1 MEHLNGTVVKVSLL
15 CIPPFLVLGTS
26 GIDLIHGKIDKV
38 ITPLEPI
45 LRRDCVMSPSG
56 IAVKVFIPAGDCVLG
71 QLTWNA
77 NGPHITSQS
86 GQSFSGDTRDYSYEV
101 NNEIVVDE
109 NGFSKHVPLKKA
121 ARIIVE
127 PIAVTKKPYS
137 AMVERLSDDLYPPAS
152 YGWTTRMT
160 KKGEEA
166 LYVVQKLYD
175 KGRGAERYWLTIVNT
190 ATTDVYESHGIHKYE
205 TSIITLTGDIDSDV
219 EMYQSISAEESE
231 SSLKRALAIL
241 DGPPP
246 TWEDIASLAAQV
258 QIPGLMIGNNMRE
271 TVNQFVPM
279 EFPSEVREEI
289 MAFLA
294 WTTRKGLPDED
305 PVRFFSNTKSL
316 RLFSRLYTGHLQRIL
331 DGLPPT
337 PYVRFMNLAVS
348 GKLPPS
354 SRPPSESEEETPW
367 SMAYHKIAEQ
377 VPDWSGRVIK
387 YAMDLNASGD
397 VAVGLPVSSATAK
410 RSRRAWGD
418 RLALVAHG
426 LYLGMHIEPQLLGLQ
441 HLVYVGAAH
450 RWPHKHLVL
459 SARLGNDLARPPNL
473 HVMHMPPSA
482 AERVIRARPSVEEI
496 EWSGSSANLALYN
509 IRKGRWKTSLARI
522 MNSIGGTRTIRQLR
536 NEFGGWQGKS
546 PFRPSKEEAKAIDLA
561 SRGVYLDDPES
572 DRYWRFHGI
581 TREQFKSTMTKLKKL
596 NLRLQYKPMP
606 ANLASLF
613 ILAQGK
619 PKHVCSMVR
628 GFLSQT
634 PTTTARVSRN
644 GESCYLISRVP
655 DDALRELAAILPSRA
670 QEYGVKARCMS
681 IRAYRGYLHNFYT
694 RLLMEDGSW
703 DDDVSAMLSQIR
715 GRS

>member
-1 MEHLNGTVVKVSLL
+1 
-15 CIPPFLVLGTS
+15 
-26 GIDLIHGKIDKV
+26 
-38 ITPLEPI
+38 
-45 LRRDCVMSPSG
+45 MSPSG
-56 IAVKVFIPAGDCVLG
+56 NTVKVFTPAGDCVLG

-77 NGPHITSQS
+77 TGPHITLQS

-101 NNEIVVDE
+101 NNEIVIDE
-109 NGFSKHVPLKKA
+109 TGLSRHVPLKKA
-121 ARIIVE
+121 ARINME

-137 AMVERLSDDLYPPAS
+137 VMVERLSDDLYPPAS

-166 LYVVQKLYD
+166 LYVVQTLLGD
-175 KGRGAERYWLTIVNT
+175 KCYWLTILNAAT
-190 ATTDVYESHGIHKYE
+190 AEVHESHTIHKYE
-205 TSIITLTGDIDSDV
+205 ASIITLTGDVDADE

-231 SSLKRALAIL
+231 SSVKRALAIL
-241 DGPPP
+241 NGPPP

-258 QIPGLMIGNNMRE
+258 RIPGLMIGNNMRE
-271 TVNQFVPM
+271 TVSQFVPM
-279 EFPSEVREEI
+279 EFPRYVREEI

-294 WTTRKGLPDED
+294 WTTRKGLPEED
-305 PVRFFSNTKSL
+305 PVRFFSKTKSL
-316 RLFSRLYTGHLQRIL
+316 RLFSRLYTGHLQCIL
-331 DGLPPT
+331 DGLPPP
-337 PYVRFMNLAVS
+337 PYVRLMMLAVP
-348 GKLPPS
+348 GRLPPLR
-354 SRPPSESEEETPW
+354 RPPTESEEETPW
-367 SMAYHKIAEQ
+367 SMAYHKISEQ

-426 LYLGMHIEPQLLGLQ
+426 LYLSVHIEPQALGLR

-450 RWPHKHLVL
+450 RWPHKHLAL
-459 SARLGNDLARPPNL
+459 SARLGNGVGRPPNL

-509 IRKGRWKTSLARI
+509 TREGRWKLSLPRI
-522 MNSIGGTRTIRQLR
+522 MRSIGGTRTIRRLR

-546 PFRPSKEEAKAIDLA
+546 PFKPSKVEAKAIDLA
-561 SRGVYLDDPES
+561 SRSVYLDDPES
-572 DRYWRFHGI
+572 DRYWLFHGI
-581 TREQFKSTMTKLKKL
+581 TREQFKFTLTKLKKL
-596 NLRLQYKPMP
+596 NLRMQYNPTP
-606 ANLASLF
+606 SDLVSIF
-613 ILAQGK
+613 ILAQGE

-655 DDALRELAAILPSRA
+655 DDVLHELVAILPSRA
-670 QEYGVKARCMS
+670 QEYGIKARCMP
-681 IRAYRGYLHNFYT
+681 ITAYQSYLHDFYT